1 MKNNILLK
9 RLILRTSSVFFLLL
23 FILSVSIFMFQQA
36 ILKNEALEDLNNE
49 RQVIF
54 SIINQHYLSGDLLSL
69 RNFLTTWANLNHI
82 SGELQDLEG
91 NVLWSHR
98 ETPNEFVT
106 INERISSDIN
116 SNLGIFIT
124 QKNITPL
131 INQKRS
137 QFIQLLLF
145 LIIVS
150 LMLFTVLYLVA
161 LRSLRPLSQILNILK
176 NESSLIGFTL
186 SQVSGDE
193 LNNIQS
199 WFKEISTAWR
209 NEAAKSGENAKIK
222 AFSQLAHQVAHDIR
236 SPLSALNMVIPS
248 LDQVPENK
256 RVLIRNAIGRIN
268 DIANS
273 LLEKGKQ
280 STENLVQSSDSLES
294 NKLTE
299 SILVSSLVDS
309 LVSEKRI
316 QYRENSKL
324 NIEVNLQ
331 NSYGLFIQ
339 ANAADLKRVIS
350 NLINNSVEAF
360 DVNSGNIEII
370 VNANENNVIVSIVDN
385 GNGIPK
391 SILERLGEK
400 GITYGK
406 TKTIS
411 GSGIG
416 IYHAKKTVESFS
428 GKFQIESTEGKG
440 TKIQLFL
447 PKTKHPDWFV
457 PELNLEPNQKVIIC
471 DDDSSIHGLW
481 SSRFASKS
489 KNLQEIHFSS
499 AADIISWI
507 QEENTLNPCLFLMD
521 YELLNT
527 PKTGLDLIEE
537 LGIAT
542 KSILV
547 TSRFEEMWIQNRCKA
562 LGVRLIPKG
571 LASLVPIKIQQNKIK
586 YDAILIDDDLLVHM
600 TWNMVAKEK
609 NKKILCFTEDN
620 LFLKSCDGIDLDS
633 SLYIDMNL
641 KDGKSGI
648 QVAENLFKKG
658 FKNIFLATGNNMSGI
673 EKPPFIKSILGKD
686 FPF

>member
-9 RLILRTSSVFFLLL
+9 RLILRTSTVFFLLL

-36 ILKNEALEDLNNE
+36 VIKNEALENLKNE
-49 RQVIF
+49 RRVIF

-91 NVLWSHR
+91 NILWSHN
-98 ETPNEFVT
+98 ESPYEFVT
-106 INERISSDIN
+106 INERVLSDIN

-124 QKNITPL
+124 QKNISPL
-131 INQKRS
+131 INQKRN

-150 LMLFTVLYLVA
+150 LMLFIVLYLVA
-161 LRSLRPLSQILNILK
+161 LQSLKPLSQILNILK
-176 NESSLIGFTL
+176 NESSQIGFTL
-186 SQVSGDE
+186 SQVNGDE

-209 NEAAKSGENAKIK
+209 NEAAKSAENAKLK
-222 AFSQLAHQVAHDIR
+222 AFSQIAKQVAHDIR
-236 SPLSALNMVIPS
+236 SPLSALNMVVPS
-248 LDQVPENK
+248 LDQIPENK

-280 STENLVQSSDSLES
+280 SLENPIQNLDPLEASQSI
-294 NKLTE
+294 E
-299 SILVSSLVDS
+299 SILVSSLIDS

-324 NIEVNLQ
+324 NIEANLQ
-331 NSYGLFIQ
+331 ESYGLFIQ
-339 ANAADLKRVIS
+339 ANPADLKRVIS

-360 DVNSGNIEII
+360 DNNSGNVEVI
-370 VNANENNVIVSIVDN
+370 VNANENNVVISIVDN
-385 GNGIPK
+385 GKGIPK

-406 TKTIS
+406 TTPNS
-411 GSGIG
+411 GSGLG
-416 IYHAKKTVESFS
+416 IYHAKKTVESFN
-428 GKFQIESTEGKG
+428 GKFQVESTEGNG
-440 TKIQLFL
+440 TTIQLII
-447 PKTKHPDWFV
+447 PKTKCPDWFV
-457 PELNLEPNQKVIIC
+457 PELNLEPNQKIIIC

-481 SSRFASKS
+481 SGRFASKS
-489 KNLQEIHFSS
+489 KDLHEIHFSS
-499 AADIISWI
+499 AADIISWV
-507 QEENTLNPCLFLMD
+507 QKEKVQDLCLFLMD
-521 YELLNT
+521 YELLNS

-537 LGIAT
+537 LGIAA

-547 TSRFEEMWIQNRCKA
+547 TSRFEESWIQNRCKK

-571 LASLVPIKIQQNKIK
+571 LASLVPIKIQNIKIK
-586 YDAILIDDDLLVHM
+586 YDAVLIDDDLLIHM
-600 TWNMVAKEK
+600 TWNLMAKEK
-609 NKKILCFTEDN
+609 NKKIICFTDEN
-620 LFLKSCDGIDLDS
+620 LFLNACDEIHFES

-648 QVAENLFKKG
+648 QVAENLYKKG
-658 FKNIFLATGNNMSGI
+658 FKNISLATGYDMNSI
-673 EKPPFIKSILGKD
+673 EKPPYIKSILGKD